1 MSEADMQVDSTKE
14 NGVNE
19 KREEA
24 GETDRRDTATNQEP
38 MEAIRGERD
47 SEMVNEDA
55 TEKRSE
61 PTTSSEAQESQ
72 QPAQPPPLGKRA
84 KQTNQLVQMALKHI
98 VDGWSYNNFAES
110 FPAIA
115 KDAPESLSSMRE
127 QTKDHFELSVKS
139 SIDALHQRRRVIES
153 LNSLDE
159 LLSEVSKSK
168 RDKGVN
174 YKRKGDKLAN
184 DPFLAHR
191 VRQNAVLRKEHKEMD
206 HRLDNARREMDEL
219 VHGIKE
225 MEKDEESGEK
235 DKRELDRLLGIVNEG
250 TATIPQEEMR
260 VVQAETELML

>member
-1 MSEADMQVDSTKE
+1 MQMDITKE
-14 NGVNE
+14 NGVDE
-19 KREEA
+19 KLEET
-24 GETDRRDTATNQEP
+24 ENNRRDAAKNHDP
-38 MEAIRGERD
+38 MEAIRGEGD
-47 SEMVNEDA
+47 AEMANEDA
-55 TEKRSE
+55 AEKQSE
-61 PTTSSEAQESQ
+61 PVTSSEAQDSQ
-72 QPAQPPPLGKRA
+72 DSQDSHQPAQPPPLGKRA

-159 LLSEVSKSK
+159 LLTEVSKSK

-219 VHGIKE
+219 VHDIKE
-225 MEKDEESGEK
+225 MEKEEENGEK
-235 DKRELDRLLGIVNEG
+235 DKRELDRLLGIVSI
-250 TATIPQEEMR
+250 ACCIPIHR
-260 VVQAETELML
+260 